1 MTISKVLYCFNRDTA
16 IDKTKICFSSHH
28 TSEATRS
35 TGHRWL
41 VAYTMR
47 MPALV
52 QGLKI
57 WASENDKLQGRKPQA
72 TLNRNS
78 NDVFKRDFNAIEP

>member
-1 MTISKVLYCFNRDTA
+1 
-16 IDKTKICFSSHH
+16 
-28 TSEATRS
+28 
-35 TGHRWL
+35 
-41 VAYTMR
+41 